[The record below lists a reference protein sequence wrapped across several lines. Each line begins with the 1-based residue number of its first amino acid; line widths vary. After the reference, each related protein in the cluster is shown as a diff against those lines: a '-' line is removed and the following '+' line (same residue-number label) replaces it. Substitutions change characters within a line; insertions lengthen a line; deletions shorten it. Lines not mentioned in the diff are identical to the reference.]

1 MRKAFAAVAS
11 AAAMMIA
18 PAVAGAQTIDIVNAA
33 HLPARAVARFE
44 AVAGH
49 VANGTLRAQWGSPG
63 VRWTR
68 GGGSMTMVLVGSL
81 GPVASNCGEEAAAC
95 HGVLPSG
102 KPVALVD
109 VNQADTGV
117 PWTVSASH
125 ELFEM
130 LVDPLAQTTMQAT
143 DGSGATWIEEVADP
157 VEDYSHW
164 VRGVQLTDFVYPA
177 WFRNAPGRQ
186 DAMAQ
191 LNSSSAGTGEY
202 EFSCPT
208 GYAQYWDPYLGAQMM
223 GPAVDGACDSSMRS
237 AKPHEVRLR
246 MGRGARRDFFVIGR
260 PQKIRRWWGRG

>member
-18 PAVAGAQTIDIVNAA
+18 PAVAGAQTIHIVNAA
-33 HLPARAVARFE
+33 NLPARDVARFE
-44 AVAGH
+44 AAAGH
-49 VANGTLRAQWGSPG
+49 VANGTLHAQWGSPG

-68 GGGSMTMVLVGSL
+68 AGGAMTMVLVGNL
-81 GPVASNCGEEAAAC
+81 GPVASNCGAEAAAC
-95 HGVLPSG
+95 HGVLPNG

-164 VRGVQLTDFVYPA
+164 VKGVRLSDSSTRHALRTPRGPH
-177 WFRNAPGRQ
+177 
-186 DAMAQ
+186 DAM
-191 LNSSSAGTGEY
+191 G
-202 EFSCPT
+202 
-208 GYAQYWDPYLGAQMM
+208 
-223 GPAVDGACDSSMRS
+223 
-237 AKPHEVRLR
+237 
-246 MGRGARRDFFVIGR
+246 
-260 PQKIRRWWGRG
+260 